1 MANDT
6 TRIKDLSHITTVTDS
21 DVFAFDGING
31 TKGITFE
38 DLYEEILEKVSATT
52 QEIREYLN
60 IR

>member
-21 DVFAFDGING
+21 DIFAYDGING

-38 DLYEEILEKVSATT
+38 DLCEEMLKKVTATT
-52 QEIREYLN
+52 QEIKNYLN